1 MAELEEVIEIGEE
14 VGEEVGEEAA
24 EGATEEAVAEEVEE
38 ARNNVGRLR
47 GCMNTLKEIN
57 WGQVVKKFVT
67 FVAKNAAAGS
77 IFWGVTVLL
86 NKTTATESS
95 GEEKKAIQK
104 KQKKVTALAQLTSDI
119 SNCFKNLAHW
129 MEEKKDVTVDA
140 GDGIMVPLPDV
151 FTKYTK
157 PLEKVSVSVKVITL
171 FMCGRNMHR
180 RPFYTGN
187 RRFHPPVNLATPL
200 PATLI
205 FNTKL

>member
-1 MAELEEVIEIGEE
+1 MAELEEAIEMGEE

-24 EGATEEAVAEEVEE
+24 EGAAEEEVAEEVGE
-38 ARNNVGRLR
+38 ARDNVGRLR
-47 GCMNTLKEIN
+47 RYMNTLKEIN

-67 FVAKNAAAGS
+67 FVAKNAAAGAV
-77 IFWGVTVLL
+77 FWGVTVLL
-86 NKTTATESS
+86 NKAIAKSS
-95 GEEKKAIQK
+95 GKEKEAIQK

-157 PLEKVSVSVKVITL
+157 PLEKVSACVKVI
-171 FMCGRNMHR
+171 
-180 RPFYTGN
+180 
-187 RRFHPPVNLATPL
+187 
-200 PATLI
+200 
-205 FNTKL
+205 